1 MMMLLII
8 IMVCSSMLLL
18 LMSSTTTTA
27 LLLSSPLTLPTKSRA
42 NFKVSSSPSTSS
54 LLLFD
59 HDCGVLQRQQQQRQ
73 QPSLSVVALRL
84 GSGNNNGG
92 GGSGSSEID
101 PGLKLVICIMID
113 VIGVASFAAPGLGE
127 TTDVGWAPISALLVN
142 YLFGNGVFTALALLE
157 EISPGL
163 DFIPTATLAW
173 FVENG
178 NTSSSSSSSSSS
190 STNNNNNNNNNNK
203 QTSSSRRSQA
213 ASPPP
218 PASTKRNTK
227 EEDVI
232 DVEIID

>member
-1 MMMLLII
+1 
-8 IMVCSSMLLL
+8 MVCSSMLLL

-84 GSGNNNGG
+84 GPGNNNGG
-92 GGSGSSEID
+92 GGGGGSSEID
-101 PGLKLVICIMID
+101 PGLKLVICIVID